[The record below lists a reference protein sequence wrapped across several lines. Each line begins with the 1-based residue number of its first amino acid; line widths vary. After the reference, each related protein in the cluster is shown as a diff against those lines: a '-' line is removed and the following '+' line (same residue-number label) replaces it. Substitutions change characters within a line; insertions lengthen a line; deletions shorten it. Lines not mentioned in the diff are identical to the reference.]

1 MFRCFF
7 LRNCQSVFESGYT
20 ILHSHQQQWEFL
32 LSHILAS
39 IWLSQC
45 SGVGLSNRCKV
56 LSPCFK
62 FCFPNDIRCKTF
74 FMRKFFLSF
83 YKIWNFIHNTHVLI
97 YLLMNATNIYE
108 ALIVCQILG
117 KALGIGDKEAN
128 MFLPLTELTV

>member
-1 MFRCFF
+1 MQ
-7 LRNCQSVFESGYT
+7 NSDTQYT
-20 ILHSHQQQWEFL
+20 
-32 LSHILAS
+32 
-39 IWLSQC
+39 
-45 SGVGLSNRCKV
+45 VGGKQEA
-56 LSPCFK
+56 K
-62 FCFPNDIRCKTF
+62 GQGIF
-74 FMRKFFLSF
+74 FMCKFFLSF